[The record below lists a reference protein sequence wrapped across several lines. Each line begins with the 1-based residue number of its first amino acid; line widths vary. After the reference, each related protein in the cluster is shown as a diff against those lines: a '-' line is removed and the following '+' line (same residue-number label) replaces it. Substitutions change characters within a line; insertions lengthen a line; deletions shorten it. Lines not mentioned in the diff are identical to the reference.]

1 VVAPDATGLLGQVA
15 GVLSLNR
22 LTVRSASAQTE
33 DGMAVQVWHALPAF
47 GDAPAVELLRE
58 DVQRALAGTLD
69 VAARLADRESASSRR
84 PSVAVAPPR
93 VDVVPA
99 ASRTA
104 TVLEVRAH
112 DRPGLLHRIGA
123 SLAALGVDVRSALVS
138 TLGSDAVDVFY
149 VVGPDGAPLPED
161 RARAVALQLRS
172 ALA

>member
-1 VVAPDATGLLGQVA
+1 
-15 GVLSLNR
+15 
-22 LTVRSASAQTE
+22 
-33 DGMAVQVWHALPAF
+33 
-47 GDAPAVELLRE
+47 
-58 DVQRALAGTLD
+58 
-69 VAARLADRESASSRR
+69 
-84 PSVAVAPPR
+84 
-93 VDVVPA
+93 VVPA